1 MEVTAGRYT
10 FGSQTG
16 RLVVETT
23 RSGLGAKAGHDLTIE
38 VTRWRGEAVID
49 AVDPAT
55 ARVTV
60 EIDADS
66 LEVREGIGGIKP
78 LTPSDRAEIKKII
91 QGRILHTDR
100 YKTIV
105 FRAARVEGTPQAFQI
120 QGDLTIADT
129 TGPVT
134 VRGGVTG
141 DRMTGSATVI
151 QSRWG
156 IKPYSAFF
164 GALKLND
171 EVEIR
176 FDVALTP
183 ER

>member
-16 RLVVETT
+16 RLLVDTT

-38 VTRWRGEAVID
+38 VTRWRGEAVVD
-49 AVDPAT
+49 AAAPAA

-60 EIDADS
+60 EVDADS
-66 LEVREGIGGIKP
+66 LEVREGVGGIKP

-91 QGRILHTDR
+91 QGKILHTDR
-100 YKTIV
+100 YPTIV
-105 FRAARVEGTPQAFQI
+105 FRADRVEGTPQAFQI
-120 QGDLTIADT
+120 HGDLTIADT
-129 TGPVT
+129 TAPLT

-141 DRMTGSATVI
+141 DRVTGSAVVI

-164 GALKLND
+164 GALRLND
-171 EVEIR
+171 AVEVR
-176 FDVALTP
+176 FDVAL